1 MLTDCGETRQS
12 HKRGS
17 RQGSSQPMLEIFL
30 FNILYIYVICE
41 ECIGVCWGSA
51 GAGRCLG
58 AARSP
63 LFSPLCHCHVLHMLA
78 LFLLHI
84 VSIVMKPDSR
94 TNMEDPLCLDS
105 KAVSGGQSNDVGASL
120 QGHSGS
126 EAVSDGCSE
135 AMYCSGGTKQVEG
148 APPEDK
154 Q

>member
-1 MLTDCGETRQS
+1 
-12 HKRGS
+12 
-17 RQGSSQPMLEIFL
+17 
-30 FNILYIYVICE
+30 
-41 ECIGVCWGSA
+41 
-51 GAGRCLG
+51 
-58 AARSP
+58 
-63 LFSPLCHCHVLHMLA
+63 MLA

-105 KAVSGGQSNDVGASL
+105 KAVSGGQSNDAGASL

-148 APPEDK
+148 APPEDR